1 MAMEPDIGAPERKGK
16 DAVALHLIRRLL
28 DADLPGLPAS
38 PLSGDAMIARAIGRW
53 DALAPDAGPPAPADF
68 FVAADDPLAP
78 HHFLLDLADGA
89 AAARIVSSGRWLGA
103 FCEQAELTERRLAA
117 CLDLAV
123 WETWRYVLRVVL
135 ESGKPLPRSARFFAR
150 GARLIDY
157 DSLFLPVRRPG
168 SAAPAVLGFLSY
180 RPVRNPPELVAAAE

>member
-1 MAMEPDIGAPERKGK
+1 MTMELEIGTAGRKN
-16 DAVALHLIRRLL
+16 AVALHLVRRMLAT
-28 DADLPGLPAS
+28 DAQDLPAS

-53 DALAPDAGPPAPADF
+53 DARKPDVGPPVPADF
-68 FVAADDPLAP
+68 FDAADDPLAP

-89 AAARIVSSGRWLGA
+89 AAARIVSSGRWLAA
-103 FCEQAELTERRLAA
+103 FCEQAELSEQTLAG

-157 DSLFLPVRRPG
+157 DSLFLPVLRPE
-168 SAAPAVLGFLSY
+168 SRAPAVLGFLSY
-180 RPVRNPPELVAAAE
+180 RPVRRPPELVAAAE